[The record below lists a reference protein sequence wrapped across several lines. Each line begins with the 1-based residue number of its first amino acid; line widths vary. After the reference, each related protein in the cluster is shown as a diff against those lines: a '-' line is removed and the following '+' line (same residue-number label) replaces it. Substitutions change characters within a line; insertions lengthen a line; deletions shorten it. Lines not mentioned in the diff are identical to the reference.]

1 MFVWIPQSLLHP
13 DGDSTSQSLL
23 SCFLSFPRKSSSA
36 DALPPILQLRTNILS
51 PLTDAPT
58 IDTRLDAVA
67 ELIANHERFRA
78 LRKAMRSLE
87 RIDADKLTGTI
98 LASTSINQGLKM
110 QQRKQLDMAKESERK
125 LRVVLQ
131 LRTFLKA
138 IPGIKTALTEEGG
151 CQSNILETISKILA
165 DTRLKEIENEIQ
177 DTLNENMLKVRSF
190 LSFLLS
196 FPVVM

>member
-1 MFVWIPQSLLHP
+1 
-13 DGDSTSQSLL
+13 
-23 SCFLSFPRKSSSA
+23 
-36 DALPPILQLRTNILS
+36 
-51 PLTDAPT
+51 
-58 IDTRLDAVA
+58 
-67 ELIANHERFRA
+67 
-78 LRKAMRSLE
+78 
-87 RIDADKLTGTI
+87 
-98 LASTSINQGLKM
+98 M
-110 QQRKQLDMAKESERK
+110 QQRTQLDMAKESERK
-125 LRVVLQ
+125 LSVVLQ